1 MRKAKGNIMN
11 RAIGISMAGLVALAM
26 TAENP
31 DRAVAL
37 SMEQAMAQCKEQV
50 TPVVRACVRQKMM
63 ANRDTSPEPYIAGC
77 RAPVVAQVKACVAQ
91 LIGAAGFKHQPVDEA
106 TAAQGP
112 AKGAIAR
119 MRATPPRTI
128 ADITAILDQEK
139 PDPAKLKKLQTA
151 ADASEPAKSDS
162 VALAHF
168 YFGRSVA
175 RSELGRFREAVADG
189 ENAVQVATG
198 KVDQL
203 VLNNFRST
211 VALQHLLAGEPKPA
225 LDDYLKIANTNEH
238 SNNKGFLFIAYRQI
252 SNIYLMLGDLDRAQA
267 YVQKIESIWRNAG
280 SIPGYGDHG
289 GNWHASVEDA
299 KGRLFEARGR
309 LQDALNSY
317 QQAEQLRRGNIEK
330 SAHAMIAI
338 PRTQLEQAADLDLLS
353 IARVNSRLGR
363 MAEAESDARRALLNR
378 LHATGKYA
386 PQTARYIAALGMLLV
401 EQGRYEEARKLISA
415 TIDIYRDVGV
425 AEDSQTYVT
434 ALNEL
439 ASLQSLEG
447 QWAEAATNY
456 VAIERATEKWEPRR
470 RGPFLANFGRIET
483 LYRTGHVDDGL
494 AIARQLLDFR
504 ITRYGEL
511 NSDTALARG
520 HYAVGLALAKRDDE
534 ARKEFETAVPI
545 LTATTFNT
553 DTDDVLN
560 AAARTRYTQVV
571 VENYI
576 DLLGRLGASAGA
588 DVANNTFRLADSIR
602 SRSVQKAL
610 TAAGARMTTSDPKL
624 AAALR
629 QEQDLRQQIG
639 TQLGQLNALLAQSP
653 AERDDAG
660 VAAMRKEIDIMR
672 ADHLKARADIDRRFP
687 DYSDLIDPKPPTAA
701 QIKEMLK
708 PGETLL
714 SFYFGRDASFVW
726 AISQDGKAEFV
737 ALREPAAAIEGKIKK
752 LREALEPTAAM
763 ISDIPAFDLGLSHD
777 LYKTLLEPVKAA
789 WGNATSLIVVT
800 NGALG
805 LLPLG
810 VLTTAPHE
818 LSKDEPLFAG
828 YRAVPWLSRTHA
840 ITMVPSASAL
850 RTLRRLPPGSP
861 QRQTLIAFGD
871 PWFNDKQAAEAT
883 AGDVQFASADVQTR
897 GIPLK
902 RRAGPPEG
910 ADSTG
915 IGELPRLPDTADELR
930 SIALVLEADPTKALH
945 LGKEANEHLVKNTD
959 LSGFKIVAFATHGLM
974 PGELDGLDQPA
985 LALSAPSVVG
995 GEDDGLLTMQ
1005 EILSLKLDADW
1016 VVLSACNTGTGA
1028 GAGAEAASG
1037 LGRAFFYA
1045 GTRAILVTNWSV
1057 HSASAREL
1065 VSDMFRRQAS
1075 NSALSRGEALRQA
1088 SMALLDGPGFVDQSG
1103 KTVFA
1108 YAHPLFWAPYT
1119 IIGDGGA
1126 SEAKQ

>member
-1 MRKAKGNIMN
+1 
-11 RAIGISMAGLVALAM
+11 MAGLVALAM

-309 LQDALNSY
+309 LEDALNSY

-588 DVANNTFRLADSIR
+588 DVANNTFRLAEFNP
-602 SRSVQKAL
+602 Q
-610 TAAGARMTTSDPKL
+610 P
-624 AAALR
+624 
-629 QEQDLRQQIG
+629 
-639 TQLGQLNALLAQSP
+639 
-653 AERDDAG
+653 
-660 VAAMRKEIDIMR
+660 
-672 ADHLKARADIDRRFP
+672 
-687 DYSDLIDPKPPTAA
+687 
-701 QIKEMLK
+701 
-708 PGETLL
+708 
-714 SFYFGRDASFVW
+714 
-726 AISQDGKAEFV
+726 ISA
-737 ALREPAAAIEGKIKK
+737 
-752 LREALEPTAAM
+752 
-763 ISDIPAFDLGLSHD
+763 
-777 LYKTLLEPVKAA
+777 
-789 WGNATSLIVVT
+789 
-800 NGALG
+800 
-805 LLPLG
+805 
-810 VLTTAPHE
+810 
-818 LSKDEPLFAG
+818 
-828 YRAVPWLSRTHA
+828 
-840 ITMVPSASAL
+840 
-850 RTLRRLPPGSP
+850 
-861 QRQTLIAFGD
+861 
-871 PWFNDKQAAEAT
+871 
-883 AGDVQFASADVQTR
+883 
-897 GIPLK
+897 
-902 RRAGPPEG
+902 EG
-910 ADSTG
+910 ADRGRRSHDHERSQARGRVASGTG
-915 IGELPRLPDTADELR
+915 
-930 SIALVLEADPTKALH
+930 
-945 LGKEANEHLVKNTD
+945 
-959 LSGFKIVAFATHGLM
+959 
-974 PGELDGLDQPA
+974 
-985 LALSAPSVVG
+985 SAP
-995 GEDDGLLTMQ
+995 
-1005 EILSLKLDADW
+1005 ADRH
-1016 VVLSACNTGTGA
+1016 
-1028 GAGAEAASG
+1028 AAWP
-1037 LGRAFFYA
+1037 A
-1045 GTRAILVTNWSV
+1045 
-1057 HSASAREL
+1057 
-1065 VSDMFRRQAS
+1065 
-1075 NSALSRGEALRQA
+1075 
-1088 SMALLDGPGFVDQSG
+1088 
-1103 KTVFA
+1103 
-1108 YAHPLFWAPYT
+1108 
-1119 IIGDGGA
+1119 
-1126 SEAKQ
+1126 